1 MFTRKLLY
9 KYYKEDNDNE
19 IDDLKNEII
28 ELNIRLKN
36 IMKENNKNICSICYE
51 NKINICCIPCGH
63 TYCDICISNSDNC
76 YSCRSH
82 IVRINK
88 IFI

>member
-1 MFTRKLLY
+1 MLSRKLLI
-9 KYYKEDNDNE
+9 KYNKENNE
-19 IDDLKNEII
+19 INNLKKEIR

-36 IMKENNKNICSICYE
+36 NKNLCSICYE

-63 TYCDICISNSDNC
+63 TYCDICISNTKNC
-76 YSCRSH
+76 YNCRSS
-82 IVRINK
+82 ITRINK